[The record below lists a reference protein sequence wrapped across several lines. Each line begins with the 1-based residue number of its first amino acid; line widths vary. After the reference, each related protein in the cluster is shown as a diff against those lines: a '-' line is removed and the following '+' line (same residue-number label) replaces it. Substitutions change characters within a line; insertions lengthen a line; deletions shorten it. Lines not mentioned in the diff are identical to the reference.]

1 MANSNSNKMP
11 VLDLEREEKRE
22 ENGEC
27 VVEKERKARRGDGE
41 DRDSNRRRMG
51 GREWD
56 KVERKDSLEFEE
68 EVGEGRGGGRE
79 QRDKKKVPRTTET
92 KGKLSIKITNNAE

>member
-27 VVEKERKARRGDGE
+27 VVEKERKELDGE
-41 DRDSNRRRMG
+41 M
-51 GREWD
+51 
-56 KVERKDSLEFEE
+56 ERTETAT
-68 EVGEGRGGGRE
+68 GGGWE
-79 QRDKKKVPRTTET
+79 GES
-92 KGKLSIKITNNAE
+92 GIK